1 MALPPSIPTS
11 FVPHS
16 ASAAAHR
23 FRTDLTGI
31 FDLFAYAV
39 LGVVLVGALSVFFY
53 GRILAT
59 TQASKDA
66 ALAKV
71 EAGIDLAT
79 GEEFVRL
86 RDRLASAA
94 TLLDKHTALSTFF
107 TTLGTLLPASV
118 RFSSLHLSVDTAG
131 TVRLDGAGVAKSFNA
146 LAVVSTAFA
155 EDGRIKDAIFSN
167 IVVRTGDNSVSF
179 ALSAVLDQKLVAF
192 TP

>member
-23 FRTDLTGI
+23 FRADLTSI

-39 LGVVLVGALSVFFY
+39 LGVVFVGALGVFFY

-59 TQASKDA
+59 TQFSKDA
-66 ALAKV
+66 ALVKV

-79 GEEFVRL
+79 VEEFVRL

-94 TLLDKHTALSTFF
+94 TLLDGHTALSTFF
-107 TTLGTLLPASV
+107 TTLGTLLPTSV

-131 TVRLDGAGVAKSFNA
+131 AVRLPGGGGAESLKAP
-146 LAVVSTAFA
+146 AVVPTA
-155 EDGRIKDAIFSN
+155 
-167 IVVRTGDNSVSF
+167 
-179 ALSAVLDQKLVAF
+179 
-192 TP
+192 P